1 MAKTAL
7 ELSSEEWKRYSPQAR
22 TTTPETR
29 ARWKRAWELIP
40 QLAEL
45 LREEFGATTV
55 KVFGSA
61 INVDYFS
68 LDSDIDLA
76 AWDIPIDKYFLAVL
90 AVDEFNPDFK
100 VDLVEPAICR
110 PKLLQNIEEEGI
122 EV

>member
-7 ELSSEEWKRYSPQAR
+7 ELSPEEWKQYSPPVR
-22 TTTPETR
+22 TATPETR
-29 ARWKRAWELIP
+29 DRWHAAWELIP
-40 QLAEL
+40 QLVKL
-45 LREEFGATTV
+45 LREDFGATTI

-68 LDSDIDLA
+68 LDSDIDIA

-90 AVDEFNPDFK
+90 AVDEFTPDFR
-100 VDLVEPAICR
+100 VDLVDPAICR